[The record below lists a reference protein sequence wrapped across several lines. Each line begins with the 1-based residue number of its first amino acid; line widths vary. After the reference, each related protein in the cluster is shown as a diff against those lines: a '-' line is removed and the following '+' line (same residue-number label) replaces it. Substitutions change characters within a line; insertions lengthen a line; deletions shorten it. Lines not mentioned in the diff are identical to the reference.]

1 MKDTL
6 IEIFDQMII
15 GEYGKSLH
23 SKFCFACSY
32 NYFEHEREN
41 KPFLQNCYGRRNI
54 VRLCSHWG
62 YGSKMKSHLRDCDED
77 FILDYMNALIKG
89 RVKGHK
95 LSDVVEDLLV
105 RQFKAKLGFSFDKR
119 KKNPLHKKSES
130 LKDFKI
136 EFNVQGIKSDDFP
149 HFNKKDRG
157 NAKKFASLYHLF
169 YHLEV
174 SIRNYLKNR
183 FVAVYKNDW
192 QKKIIDSG
200 LFIHAVTRKN
210 EVDNTEYFTKR
221 GDNILNYCNWNDY
234 PQLIDLNDN
243 IWDRKTDKNEFM
255 AHISTMYKIRNA
267 IAHNAE
273 TIPPEMIKEMEV
285 FLEKYIKI
293 MSG

>member
-1 MKDTL
+1 
-6 IEIFDQMII
+6 
-15 GEYGKSLH
+15 
-23 SKFCFACSY
+23 
-32 NYFEHEREN
+32 
-41 KPFLQNCYGRRNI
+41 
-54 VRLCSHWG
+54 
-62 YGSKMKSHLRDCDED
+62 MKSHLRDCDED

-200 LFIHAVTRKN
+200 LFVHAVTRKN
-210 EVDNTEYFTKR
+210 VVDNTEYFTKR

-234 PQLIDLNDN
+234 PQLIDLNNN